1 MRQQPIKLWFRPAP
15 ACVRVRSPILTGMR
29 AQGSPTH
36 ETVPDPPPG
45 RKGPSDRD
53 RSSIGPAWRSP
64 GPCGGL
70 RCSAGLSSC
79 SGCSRGVSQV
89 SRPGRLGGGGSG
101 DASSLPLRPGSPCL
115 RPKSGGWEKGSGQER
130 AGVGRRTVPFG
141 EGLVYP
147 TCLRMC
153 GVGIGGWV

>member
-101 DASSLPLRPGSPCL
+101 MLLLYPCVLDHLVFGPNPEDGKREAGRREPGSGDGRSLLGRGLYTRLVCVCV
-115 RPKSGGWEKGSGQER
+115 GWG
-130 AGVGRRTVPFG
+130 
-141 EGLVYP
+141 
-147 TCLRMC
+147 
-153 GVGIGGWV
+153 